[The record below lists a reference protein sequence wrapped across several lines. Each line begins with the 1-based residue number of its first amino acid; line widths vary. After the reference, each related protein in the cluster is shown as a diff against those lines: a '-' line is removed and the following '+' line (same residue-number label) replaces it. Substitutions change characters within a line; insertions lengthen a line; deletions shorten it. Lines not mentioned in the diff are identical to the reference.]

1 MSPEQ
6 SLIYIK
12 VMHTAIWAVMA
23 TAILA
28 IPIAALRAQ
37 FRLAAWLTALILVEC
52 VVLGL
57 NHGRCPL
64 TDMAARFTT
73 ERSANFDIY
82 LPRWLA
88 ENNKTIFG
96 GLFVAGELVL
106 LWRWLELRRAKKNGV
121 TRR

>member
-1 MSPEQ
+1 MSPEH
-6 SLIYIK
+6 SLIFIK
-12 VMHTAIWAVMA
+12 VVHTAIWAVMA

-28 IPIAALRAQ
+28 IPVAALRAQ
-37 FRLAAWLTALILVEC
+37 FRIAAWLTALILVEC

-64 TDMAARFTT
+64 TDVAARFAT
-73 ERSANFDIY
+73 ERGANFDIY

-88 ENNKTIFG
+88 QHNKTIFG
-96 GLFVAGELVL
+96 GLFVAGELVW
-106 LWRWLELRRAKKNGV
+106 LWRWLKQMTAQKNGA

>member
-1 MSPEQ
+1 MNPEH
-6 SLIYIK
+6 SLIVVK
-12 VMHTAIWAVMA
+12 VVHTAIWAVMA

-28 IPIAALRAQ
+28 IPVAALRAQ
-37 FRLAAWLTALILVEC
+37 FRIAAWLTALILVEC

-64 TDMAARFTT
+64 TDMAARFAT

-88 ENNKTIFG
+88 QHNKTIFG
-96 GLFVAGELVL
+96 GLFIAGEFVW
-106 LWRWLELRRAKKNGV
+106 LWQWLEQSRTQKNGA